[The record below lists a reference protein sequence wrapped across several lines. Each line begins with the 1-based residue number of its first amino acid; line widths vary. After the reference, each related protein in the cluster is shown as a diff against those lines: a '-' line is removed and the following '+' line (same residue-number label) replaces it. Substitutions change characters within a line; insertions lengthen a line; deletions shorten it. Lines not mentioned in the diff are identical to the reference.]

1 MDVFMWKSSINEVF
15 SIATFHHRR
24 PEWLWPISP
33 WWNFG
38 QAPQKAYPVC
48 SFLFIAMLSSHVC
61 SHVYVHRLHPYLLLL
76 LAQMHIIITYHHY
89 ISITYIYIYTYMT
102 TLYMPISG
110 IPGIP
115 MAPRCV
121 RHCPASYG
129 ACALQAAPCGGRR
142 CRWMPTD
149 MRCQEAT
156 VSHGL
161 PLDKHGKPMVSYG
174 LPSDKLR

>member
-1 MDVFMWKSSINEVF
+1 
-15 SIATFHHRR
+15 
-24 PEWLWPISP
+24 
-33 WWNFG
+33 
-38 QAPQKAYPVC
+38 
-48 SFLFIAMLSSHVC
+48 
-61 SHVYVHRLHPYLLLL
+61 
-76 LAQMHIIITYHHY
+76 
-89 ISITYIYIYTYMT
+89 MT